1 MHNLDVH
8 ILIFFIPLIVAN
20 VVHMLVV
27 RFDLFSEIAKPISRT
42 TFGSSKTWRGF
53 IVLPL
58 LTGMFSLLN
67 NLLFGPLGIAYSY
80 AFFVGLGLGLA
91 YMLFELPNSYMK
103 RRLGIAT
110 GEKSQ
115 RYKVLQY
122 FVDKVDSLV
131 GVFLFYYLFMSISL
145 PDLLVLFLAA
155 FLIHVTLSYL
165 LVILNVK
172 KSF

>member
-8 ILIFFIPLIVAN
+8 ILIFFIPLIIAN
-20 VVHMLVV
+20 VVHMLIVK
-27 RFDLFSEIAKPISRT
+27 FNILSSIAEPISRSA
-42 TFGSSKTWRGF
+42 FGSSKTWRGL

-58 LTGMFSLLN
+58 LTGLLSLQN
-67 NLLFGPLGIAYSY
+67 NLLFGPLGVSYGY

-91 YMLFELPNSYMK
+91 YIIFELPNSYMK

-115 RYKVLQY
+115 KYKLLQY
-122 FVDKVDSLV
+122 FVDKIDSLL
-131 GVFLFYYLFMSISL
+131 GVFLFYYLFMTISL
-145 PDLLVLFLAA
+145 PDLLVLFLVA
-155 FLIHVTLSYL
+155 FLIHVTISYL
-165 LVILNVK
+165 LVLMNVK